1 MPFVVH
7 PPAGLKKLSL
17 VDGGAAIFVGAD
29 DPAARIH
36 GTGRIK
42 GAVGCGRASM
52 PLAAQPVLGVYRPLI
67 RHGPLGRATFPPRGK
82 AARFL
87 FRATIQPPLAVFAT
101 GQRAIRESPLR
112 CNHGGI
118 GFFVGALHEAPV
130 CRLAIGIPAVV
141 RGNRL
146 PVSP

>member
-52 PLAAQPVLGVYRPLI
+52 PLAAQPALGVYRPLI
-67 RHGPLGRATFPPRGK
+67 RHGPLGRATFPPKGK
-82 AARFL
+82 AGAVFVSCHH
-87 FRATIQPPLAVFAT
+87 ATALAV
-101 GQRAIRESPLR
+101 
-112 CNHGGI
+112 
-118 GFFVGALHEAPV
+118 
-130 CRLAIGIPAVV
+130 VV
-141 RGNRL
+141 TAFRTAGRQ
-146 PVSP
+146 